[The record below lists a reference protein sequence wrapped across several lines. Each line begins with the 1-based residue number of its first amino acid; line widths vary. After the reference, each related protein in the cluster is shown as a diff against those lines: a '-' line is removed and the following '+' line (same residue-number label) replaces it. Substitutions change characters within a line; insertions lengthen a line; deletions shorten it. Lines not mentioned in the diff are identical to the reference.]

1 MITVPVSS
9 SMYQTMVANISHLHQ
24 NGDGTM
30 CITPMQ
36 VPNTNPI
43 TSTTN
48 SLTHNR
54 LVRAIIS
61 GSRHTHFNNN
71 NNNNNIKQ
79 NGFSHIHHSA
89 NHPNSHQSHTTEN
102 SLNNNSDKIVHHRV
116 LQKIESADS
125 EHTHASVDAG
135 GNVIIHLSAA
145 RELRERR
152 DDAMETTQIKDELES
167 ENMVLT

>member
-36 VPNTNPI
+36 VPNTNSI

-48 SLTHNR
+48 PLTHNR

-61 GSRHTHFNNN
+61 SSRHTHFNNN
-71 NNNNNIKQ
+71 NNHNHNNNNNNNKH
-79 NGFSHIHHSA
+79 NGFSHIHHS
-89 NHPNSHQSHTTEN
+89 NHPTSTSDN
-102 SLNNNSDKIVHHRV
+102 LNNNLEKISHHRV
-116 LQKIESADS
+116 LHKIETVDS
-125 EHTHASVDAG
+125 QHTHASVDSG
-135 GNVIIHLSAA
+135 GNVIIHLSAT
-145 RELRERR
+145 RDLRDGQ
-152 DDAMETTQIKDELES
+152 DDDVMEIKSELES
-167 ENMVLT
+167 ENMVLS

>member
-36 VPNTNPI
+36 VPNTNPVI
-43 TSTTN
+43 STTN
-48 SLTHNR
+48 PLTHNR

-71 NNNNNIKQ
+71 NNYNNNNNHKY
-79 NGFSHIHHSA
+79 NGYSHIQHS
-89 NHPNSHQSHTTEN
+89 NHPPPQSHITEN
-102 SLNNNSDKIVHHRV
+102 LNNISDKIVHHRV
-116 LQKIESADS
+116 IQKIDTADS
-125 EHTHASVDAG
+125 EHTHASFDAG

-145 RELRERR
+145 RDLRERR
-152 DDAMETTQIKDELES
+152 NDSIETSEIKSELES
-167 ENMVLT
+167 EDMVLS